1 MNVESFGVKYFKSNG
16 NNVLK
21 VNSLSNKAINFIKK
35 NKNQFLDFDTY
46 RTLEHCGPNNDD
58 ILNYRNEKELINGK
72 TTVL

>member
-35 NKNQFLDFDTY
+35 IKNQFF
-46 RTLEHCGPNNDD
+46 
-58 ILNYRNEKELINGK
+58 
-72 TTVL
+72 